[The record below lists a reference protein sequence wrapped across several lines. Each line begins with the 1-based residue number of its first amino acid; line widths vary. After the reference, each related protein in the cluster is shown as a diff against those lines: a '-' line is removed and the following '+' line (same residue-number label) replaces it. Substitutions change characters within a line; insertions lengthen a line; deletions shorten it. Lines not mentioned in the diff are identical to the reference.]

1 LAALK
6 NPAILRGREWLVLEE
21 LAMNRSLML
30 DLADRKSSRWAVV
43 VPALSLGLCS
53 LMLFPTVAR
62 AQNREREVPARAE
75 QLCQEEK
82 IPFTVKAGMS
92 LARVEVN
99 GKPAFFIIDSAGT
112 SVINSDHLALR
123 VVRQM
128 RSGLV
133 TLAQDPLVDSWDV
146 VQIASLRLGAEE
158 LHDFKMLSHRL
169 PQLDKQ
175 LGREVDG
182 ILGADFLTRWDA
194 VAFDY
199 RHGTLRLGRA
209 ACMVIREDPLPP
221 PPQPLGL
228 RRP

>member
-1 LAALK
+1 
-6 NPAILRGREWLVLEE
+6 
-21 LAMNRSLML
+21 MNRSLIL
-30 DLADRKSSRWAVV
+30 SRTDRKPSRWAAV

-53 LMLFPTVAR
+53 LMLLFPAASR

-112 SVINSDHLALR
+112 SVVNSDHLSLR
-123 VVRQM
+123 VVRQL
-128 RSGLV
+128 RAGLV
-133 TLAQDPLVDSWDV
+133 TLAQNPPPDSWDV

-158 LHDFKMLSHRL
+158 IRNLKVFSRSL

-175 LGREVDG
+175 LGRKVDG
-182 ILGADFLTRWDA
+182 ILGADVLTHWDA
-194 VAFDY
+194 VALDY
-199 RHGTLRLGRA
+199 RHGTLHLGRA
-209 ACMVIREDPLPP
+209 SCVETHEEPLPP
-221 PPQPLGL
+221 PPLPLGF